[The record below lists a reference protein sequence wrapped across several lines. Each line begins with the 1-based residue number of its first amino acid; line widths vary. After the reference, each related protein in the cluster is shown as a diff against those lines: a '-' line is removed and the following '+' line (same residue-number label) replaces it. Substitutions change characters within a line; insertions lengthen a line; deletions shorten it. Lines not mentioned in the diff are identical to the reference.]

1 LESKVILVTGASSG
15 LGYAA
20 ARYLAQTGHTV
31 YAGARSYQ
39 NEQEEAVGRGRLIK
53 VFLDVTDVRG
63 IRCLLEKITA
73 SEGRLDVL
81 VNCAACLVLGAAED
95 LSPEEFELVWR
106 TNLIG
111 TLNMCQGV
119 LPVMRGQR
127 QGKII
132 NFSSL
137 NGLIGIPFES
147 AYVASKF
154 AVEGLSECLSLE
166 VARYNIR
173 VVLVEPTDHRS
184 GSSQYRQ
191 HASRADSP
199 DSPYYSDY
207 LRGTRR
213 IASDEESGS
222 RPEGLARLVAGIVRK
237 KRPRLRYTVGRFD
250 QRLAVF
256 LKKVLPGRVFERILH
271 TYYLAGRQSL

>member
-1 LESKVILVTGASSG
+1 MESKVILVSGASSG
-15 LGYAA
+15 LGYAT
-20 ARYLAQTGHTV
+20 ARFLAQTGHIV

-39 NEQEEAVGRGRLIK
+39 NEREETVGRGRLK
-53 VFLDVTDVRG
+53 EVFLDVTDIPG
-63 IRCLLEKITA
+63 IRRLLERITE

-81 VNCAACLVLGAAED
+81 VNCAACLVLGAAEE

-106 TNLIG
+106 TNLVG

-119 LPVMRGQR
+119 LPLMRGQR

-166 VARYNIR
+166 VGGYNIQ

-184 GSSQYRQ
+184 GSRLYRLR
-191 HASRADSP
+191 ASRSDSP
-199 DSPYYSDY
+199 DSPYYGDY
-207 LRGTRR
+207 LKGTRK
-213 IASDEESGS
+213 IASDEEHGS
-222 RPEGLARLVAGIVRK
+222 RPEGVARLVARIIRK

-256 LKKVLPGRVFERILH
+256 LKKVLPGRVFERIMRA
-271 TYYLAGRQSL
+271 YYLGGR